1 MKISRLKTDTLRL
14 KKAPTGISIFRLP
27 KIEALGLDSA
37 VTLLKKQIVM
47 KPHVIYTLQ
56 SIEEKIEL
64 LMRKG
69 EFAMSY
75 EALDHETWLYALD
88 GQLVE
93 IVYSIVFNRI
103 EDIRVVEDQAR
114 LDMYLENIDITELIN

>member
-1 MKISRLKTDTLRL
+1 MVVTLI
-14 KKAPTGISIFRLP
+14 KKA
-27 KIEALGLDSA
+27 
-37 VTLLKKQIVM
+37 M
-47 KPHVIYTLQ
+47 KPHVIDRLQ
-56 SIEEKIEL
+56 SLEQKIEL

-103 EDIRVVEDQAR
+103 EEIRVLEDPKK
-114 LDMYLENIDITELIN
+114 LDRYLDNIDITELVS

>member
-1 MKISRLKTDTLRL
+1 
-14 KKAPTGISIFRLP
+14 
-27 KIEALGLDSA
+27 
-37 VTLLKKQIVM
+37 M

-64 LMRKG
+64 LMRRG

-103 EDIRVVEDQAR
+103 EDIRLVENAKR
-114 LDMYLENIDITELIN
+114 LDVYLENIDITELLN